1 MAASAT
7 AYSRLPAQARFWL
20 DGASNNRESWRVT
33 SEFDVPNLADVWDF
47 LVGLKETTESGFD
60 RLSSEMTTLSSEM
73 TRLSSE
79 VTNLSSA
86 VTRLESNLVRVERRV
101 VRIEAWNV
109 AEWLDDHE
117 RRIVRIEQQQ

>member
-1 MAASAT
+1 MENRPNEFPANH
-7 AYSRLPAQARFWL
+7 RQLPCTIQARFWL
-20 DGASNNRESWRVT
+20 DGASNNRESWRMT
-33 SEFDVPNLADVWDF
+33 GEFDVPNLTDVWDF

-60 RLSSEMTTLSSEM
+60 RLSSEMTKVSSQ
-73 TRLSSE
+73 
-79 VTNLSSA
+79 VTILSSA
-86 VTRLESNLVRVERRV
+86 VTRLESDLVRVERRV